1 MRLTFLVVGKMK
13 SAPERELV
21 DEYIKRARP
30 VARGLG
36 FRGIEEIEV
45 AGGGGLDAEA
55 ERILEKIPAGGRML
69 RLDEFG
75 PSMGSANFA
84 QKLASWRDQG
94 TPDIVFLIGGAE
106 GYGDAVR
113 KAAPETLAFGP
124 QTWPHRFVRV
134 MLAEQ
139 VYRAMSILAGTPYHK
154 A

>member
-13 SAPERELV
+13 SGPERDLV
-21 DEYIKRARP
+21 DEYLKRARP

-45 AGGGGLDAEA
+45 ASGGLDAEA
-55 ERILEKIPAGGRML
+55 GRILEKIPAGARIL

-75 PSMGSANFA
+75 PTMGSADFA
-84 QKLASWRDQG
+84 DKLASLRDQG
-94 TPDIVFLIGGAE
+94 IPDLVFLIGGAE

-113 KAAPETLAFGP
+113 QAASDTLAFGP
-124 QTWPHRFVRV
+124 QTWPHRFVRA

-139 VYRAMSILAGTPYHK
+139 VYRAMTILAGTPYHK

>member
-13 SAPERELV
+13 SGPERELV

-36 FRGIEEIEV
+36 FRAIEEVEV
-45 AGGGGLDAEA
+45 ASGGGLEAEA
-55 ERILEKIPAGGRML
+55 DRLLEKIPAGARVL

-75 PSMGSANFA
+75 PAMGSADFA
-84 QKLASWRDQG
+84 GKLASWRDQG
-94 TPDIVFLIGGAE
+94 TPDLVFLIGGAE

-113 KAAPETLAFGP
+113 KAAQDTLAFGP

-139 VYRAMSILAGTPYHK
+139 IYRAVSILAGTPYHK

>member
-13 SAPERELV
+13 SGPERDLV
-21 DEYIKRARP
+21 DEYLKRARP

-36 FRGIEEIEV
+36 FRGIEEVEV
-45 AGGGGLDAEA
+45 ASGGGMDAEA
-55 ERILEKIPAGGRML
+55 ARLVEKLPQGARLL

-75 PSMGSANFA
+75 PAMGSAGFA
-84 QKLASWRDQG
+84 QKLAGWRDNG
-94 TPDIVFLIGGAE
+94 TPDLVFLIGGAE
-106 GYGDAVR
+106 GYGEAIR
-113 KAAPETLAFGP
+113 QLAPDTLAFGP
-124 QTWPHRFVRV
+124 QTWPHRLVRA

>member
-13 SAPERELV
+13 SGPERDLV
-21 DEYIKRARP
+21 DEYLKRARP

-45 AGGGGLDAEA
+45 ASGGLDAEA
-55 ERILEKIPAGGRML
+55 GRILEKIPAGARIL

-75 PSMGSANFA
+75 PTMGSADFA
-84 QKLASWRDQG
+84 DKLASLRDQG
-94 TPDIVFLIGGAE
+94 IPDLVFLIGGAE

-113 KAAPETLAFGP
+113 QAASDALAFGP
-124 QTWPHRFVRV
+124 QTWPHRFVRA

>member
-13 SAPERELV
+13 SGPERELA

-36 FRGIEEIEV
+36 FRGIEEVEV
-45 AGGGGLDAEA
+45 ASGGGLDAEA
-55 ERILEKIPAGGRML
+55 ERLLEKIPAGARVL

-75 PSMGSANFA
+75 PAMGSTDFA
-84 QKLASWRDQG
+84 GKLATWRDQG
-94 TPDIVFLIGGAE
+94 TPDLVFLIGGAE

-113 KAAPETLAFGP
+113 KSAPDTLAFGP
-124 QTWPHRFVRV
+124 QTWPHRFVRA